1 MLDGERFH
9 FEHWRRHRDAGKKPD
24 PQRPDHLHKARL
36 DGERAVLARLGLSKP
51 WLDELE
57 RRAGLSGAT
66 LEQELLSDGRVRED
80 AYYGA
85 LARGLGLPFMDN
97 VPPALLADCAEIDTQ
112 LVRPRI
118 IRCRKPDGSPLTVI
132 VPELLRLF
140 EERAQ
145 FERAPRLRE
154 QFAVTTPGALRA
166 AVREAGRLRRA
177 DEAAH
182 GLARTHPDFSAHQ
195 VLSRG
200 QKITATGVLIA
211 GFAVIAVHPAAV
223 TGLHFVFS
231 ILFCIMLVLR
241 LAALKAGSPLNRR
254 QSFPADLGPTPV
266 YTVLA
271 ALYDEADVVGQLIER
286 LDGLNWPRSR
296 LDIKLLCEE
305 RDEATIAALRA
316 IDLGPEYEV
325 VVVPDIGP
333 RTKPKALNYGLI
345 EARGEF
351 LVIYDAEDRPHP
363 DQLLEAWH
371 HFRAAPETAC
381 FQSPLVIG
389 NGGAGALPALFALEY
404 SALFRRLLPFLAA
417 RGLPLPLGGTSN
429 HFRTDVLK
437 SVGGWDPYNV
447 TEDADL
453 GMRLHRAGHG
463 TEMLTR
469 PTVEDAP
476 TRPRVWINQRSRWQ
490 KGWMQTWLAHMR
502 DPLRLYR
509 DLGFRGFLAFHLVV
523 TGQLLSA
530 LAHPLTLLLV
540 ASSIAHM
547 LTSEPYSPLQQA
559 LFAIDLANLFGSYTV
574 FTLMG
579 WGAMP
584 REERRRLGT
593 ARFFVPV
600 YWLMMSWAA
609 WKALRELRDRP
620 FFWAKTPH
628 EAKAGLRRAKT

>member
-9 FEHWRRHRDAGKKPD
+9 FEHWRRQKGARAKPHP
-24 PQRPDHLHKARL
+24 PQPDRPLNLEK
-36 DGERAVLARLGLSKP
+36 ERAVLAKLGLSKP

-57 RRAGLSGAT
+57 RRAVLSGAT
-66 LEQELLSDGRVRED
+66 LEQELLSDGRVREE

-85 LARGLGLPFMDN
+85 LARGLGLEFIGA

-112 LVRPRI
+112 LTRPQI
-118 IRCRKPDGSPLTVI
+118 VRCRRPDGSPLTVI

-145 FERAPRLRE
+145 FERAPRLKA
-154 QFAVTTPGALRA
+154 QFAVTTPSAMRA
-166 AVREAGRLRRA
+166 AVRETGRLRRA
-177 DEAAH
+177 EQAAY
-182 GLARTHPDFSAHQ
+182 GLARQHPESSAHT
-195 VLSRG
+195 VLSKG
-200 QKITATGVLIA
+200 QKVAAIVMLAAVFTALA
-211 GFAVIAVHPAAV
+211 FHPAYMV
-223 TGLHFVFS
+223 HGLHLVFS
-231 ILFCIMLVLR
+231 GMFCVMLLIR
-241 LAALKAGSPLNRR
+241 LAALKAGAPLNRR

-271 ALYDEADVVGQLIER
+271 ALYDEAAVASQLIER

-305 RDEATIAALRA
+305 RDDATIAALKRL
-316 IDLGPEYEV
+316 DLGPEYEV

-363 DQLLEAWH
+363 DQLIEAWH
-371 HFRAAPETAC
+371 HFRAAPEIAC

-389 NGGAGALPALFALEY
+389 NGGEGALPALFALEY
-404 SALFRRLLPFLAA
+404 SALFRRLLPFLAD
-417 RGLPLPLGGTSN
+417 RGLPMPLGGTSN
-429 HFRTDVLK
+429 HVRTDVLRG
-437 SVGGWDPYNV
+437 VGGWDPYNV

-476 TRPRVWINQRSRWQ
+476 TRPRVWINQRSRWH

-502 DPLRLYR
+502 HPLRLYR
-509 DLGFRGFLAFHLVV
+509 DLGARGFLAFQLVV
-523 TGQLLSA
+523 TGQLASA
-530 LAHPLTLLLV
+530 LAHPLTLALV
-540 ASSIAHM
+540 ASSIAHVM
-547 LTSEPYSPLQQA
+547 ASEPYSPWEQA
-559 LFAIDLANLFGSYTV
+559 LLAIDIANLLGSYLV
-574 FTLMG
+574 FILMG

-584 REERRRLGT
+584 REESKRLGS

-628 EAKAGLRRAKT
+628 EAKASPRRAGA

>member
-1 MLDGERFH
+1 M
-9 FEHWRRHRDAGKKPD
+9 
-24 PQRPDHLHKARL
+24 
-36 DGERAVLARLGLSKP
+36 VLAKLGLSKP

-57 RRAGLSGAT
+57 RRARLSGAT
-66 LEQELLSDGRVRED
+66 LEQELLADGRVRED

-85 LARGLGLPFMDN
+85 LARGLGLPFMDT
-97 VPPALLADCAEIDTQ
+97 VPQALLGDCAEIDTQ

-132 VPELLRLF
+132 VPDLLRLF

-177 DEAAH
+177 EQAAYA
-182 GLARTHPDFSAHQ
+182 LARTHPEFSAHE
-195 VLSRG
+195 VLSKG
-200 QKITATGVLIA
+200 QKIAATGLLALSFALIA
-211 GFAVIAVHPAAV
+211 FHPAAAV
-223 TGLHFVFS
+223 TGLHLLFS
-231 ILFCIMLVLR
+231 ILFCIMLLLR
-241 LAALKAGSPLNRR
+241 LAALKAGAPLNRR
-254 QSFPADLGPTPV
+254 QAFPADLGPTPV
-266 YTVLA
+266 YTILA
-271 ALYDEADVVGQLIER
+271 ALYDEAAVVGQLVER
-286 LDGLNWPRSR
+286 LNGLNWPRSR
-296 LDIKLLCEE
+296 LDVKLLCEE
-305 RDEATIAALRA
+305 RDEATIAALKSL
-316 IDLGPEYEV
+316 DLGPEYEV

-389 NGGAGALPALFALEY
+389 NGGEGTLPALFALEY
-404 SALFRRLLPFLAA
+404 STLFRRLLPFLAD
-417 RGLPLPLGGTSN
+417 RTLPLPLGGTSN
-429 HFRTDVLK
+429 HFRTDVLRA
-437 SVGGWDPYNV
+437 VGGWDPYNV

-476 TRPRVWINQRSRWQ
+476 TRPRVWINQRSRWH

-540 ASSIAHM
+540 ASSIAHVM
-547 LTSEPYSPLQQA
+547 MSEPYAPWEQA
-559 LFAIDLANLFGSYTV
+559 LFAIDLANLIGSYMV

-628 EAKAGLRRAKT
+628 QAKVGSQRGKT

>member
-1 MLDGERFH
+1 ML
-9 FEHWRRHRDAGKKPD
+9 AK
-24 PQRPDHLHKARL
+24 
-36 DGERAVLARLGLSKP
+36 LGLSKP

-57 RRAGLSGAT
+57 RRATLSGAT

-97 VPPALLADCAEIDTQ
+97 VPPALLADCAAIDTQ
-112 LVRPRI
+112 LTRPRI
-118 IRCRKPDGSPLTVI
+118 IRCRRPDGSPLTVI

-154 QFAVTTPGALRA
+154 QFAVTTPSALRA
-166 AVREAGRLRRA
+166 AVRETGRLRRA
-177 DEAAH
+177 EQAAF
-182 GLARTHPDFSAHQ
+182 GLARAHPDISAHE
-195 VLSRG
+195 VLSKG
-200 QKITATGVLIA
+200 QKVAAAILLALVFVML
-211 GFAVIAVHPAAV
+211 AVHPVSTAY
-223 TGLHFVFS
+223 GLHLLFS
-231 ILFCIMLVLR
+231 MLFCIMLLLR
-241 LAALKAGSPLNRR
+241 LAALKAGAPLNRR
-254 QSFPADLGPTPV
+254 QNFPADPGPTPV

-271 ALYDEADVVGQLIER
+271 ALYDEAAVVGQLIER
-286 LDGLNWPRSR
+286 LNGLNWPRSR

-305 RDEATIAALRA
+305 RDDATITALRA

-351 LVIYDAEDRPHP
+351 LVIYDAEDRPHA
-363 DQLLEAWH
+363 DQLIEAWH
-371 HFRAAPETAC
+371 HFRAAPRTAC

-389 NGGAGALPALFALEY
+389 NGGEGALPALFALEY
-404 SALFRRLLPFLAA
+404 SALFRRLLPFLAE

-429 HFRTDVLK
+429 HFRTDVLRA
-437 SVGGWDPYNV
+437 VGGWDPYNV

-453 GMRLHRAGHG
+453 GMRLHRAGHA

-476 TRPRVWINQRSRWQ
+476 TRQRVWINQRSRWH

-502 DPLRLYR
+502 DPARLYR

-540 ASSIAHM
+540 ASSIAHVA
-547 LTSEPYSPLQQA
+547 TSEPYSHWEQA
-559 LFAIDLANLFGSYTV
+559 LFAIDLANLFGSYMV

-584 REERRRLGT
+584 KEERRRLGT

-609 WKALRELRDRP
+609 WKAMRELRDRP

-628 EAKAGLRRAKT
+628 EAKADVRRGKT

>member
-9 FEHWRRHRDAGKKPD
+9 FEHWRRQREAKLTSRP
-24 PQRPDHLHKARL
+24 PQPERPDDL
-36 DGERAVLARLGLSKP
+36 DRERAVLVRLGLSRP

-57 RRAGLSGAT
+57 RRARLSGAT
-66 LEQELLSDGRVRED
+66 LEQELLADGRVRED

-85 LARGLGLPFMDN
+85 LARGLGLPFMDA
-97 VPPALLADCAEIDTQ
+97 VPQALVGDCPEMDTQ
-112 LVRPRI
+112 MVRPRI
-118 IRCRKPDGSPLTVI
+118 IRCRTRDGSPLTVI
-132 VPELLRLF
+132 VPDLLRLF
-140 EERAQ
+140 EERAR
-145 FERAPRLRE
+145 FERAPGLRK
-154 QFAVTTPGALRA
+154 QFAVTTPAVLRA

-177 DEAAH
+177 EEAAY
-182 GLARTHPDFSAHQ
+182 GLARAHPEFSARE
-195 VLSRG
+195 VLSKG
-200 QKITATGVLIA
+200 QKVTATSLVVVVFGLIA
-211 GFAVIAVHPAAV
+211 LHPLAAAA
-223 TGLHFVFS
+223 GLHLLFS
-231 ILFCIMLVLR
+231 MLFCIMLLLR
-241 LAALKAGSPLNRR
+241 LAALKAGAPLNRR
-254 QSFPADLGPTPV
+254 QAFPADLGPTPV

-305 RDEATIAALRA
+305 RDETTISALNA
-316 IDLGPEYEV
+316 LDLGPEYEV

-363 DQLLEAWH
+363 DQLIEAWH
-371 HFRAAPETAC
+371 HFRAAPGTAC

-389 NGGAGALPALFALEY
+389 NGGEGLLPALFALEY
-404 SALFRRLLPFLAA
+404 SALFRRLLPFLAYH
-417 RGLPLPLGGTSN
+417 GLPLPLGGTSN
-429 HFRTDVLK
+429 HFRTDILRR
-437 SVGGWDPYNV
+437 VGGWDPYNV

-453 GMRLHRAGHG
+453 GMRLHRARHG

-476 TRPRVWINQRSRWQ
+476 TSSRVWINQRSRWQ

-502 DPLRLYR
+502 DPVRLWR
-509 DLGFRGFLAFHLVV
+509 DFGFRGFLAFHLVV

-530 LAHPLTLLLV
+530 LGHPLTLLLV
-540 ASSIAHM
+540 VSFIAHVLM
-547 LTSEPYSPLQQA
+547 SEPFSAGEQA
-559 LFAIDLANLFGSYTV
+559 LFAVDLGNLFGSYLA
-574 FTLMG
+574 FTLMR

-584 REERRRLGT
+584 REERRRLGR
-593 ARFFVPV
+593 ARLFVPI

-609 WKALRELRDRP
+609 WKALRELRARP

-628 EAKAGLRRAKT
+628 QAKAGVRRAKT